1 MINKIPFGIFSRAKN
16 LTKLNM
22 KENQL
27 TSLPLGESA
36 DLGFCSKSL
45 KSG

>member
-27 TSLPLGESA
+27 TSLPLGKYERKQ
-36 DLGFCSKSL
+36 FRYK
-45 KSG
+45 K